1 MNAHGSPYASGPHP
15 PHRERVSRGANP
27 LRRTSDRIETW
38 FLRFLL
44 LILALGLPV
53 ASISAGATAYESSMR
68 AVQAQTAQRQ
78 RVTARLTSDAGGG
91 AGDGARQA
99 PIRWTDGNGKE
110 RSGTILVRSGTPKGT
125 TVRVWLDRHGTVT
138 GPPMT
143 AYNAR
148 ATGWFAGTTA
158 AAGMVAGFLAAR
170 AGMRRVL
177 DRRRYARWE
186 AEWALVEPL
195 WSARFRQ

>member
-1 MNAHGSPYASGPHP
+1 MNAHGSPYASDPHP

-27 LRRTSDRIETW
+27 LRRTSDKIETW

-44 LILALGLPV
+44 LVLTLGLPM
-53 ASISAGATAYESSMR
+53 ASISAGVTAYESSMR
-68 AVQAQTAQRQ
+68 TVQAQTAQRQ
-78 RVTARLTSDAGGG
+78 QVTARLTSDAGGG
-91 AGDGARQA
+91 AGDGTRQA
-99 PIRWTDGNGKE
+99 QIHWTDRNGKE
-110 RSGTILVRSGTPKGT
+110 RSGTTLVRSGTPKGT
-125 TVRVWLDRHGTVT
+125 TVRVWLDRDGIVT

-143 AYNAR
+143 EYNAR
-148 ATGWFAGTTA
+148 TTGWFAGSSA
-158 AAGMVAGFLAAR
+158 AAGVFAGFLAAR
-170 AGMRRVL
+170 AGMRQVL